1 MNVLLPG
8 VAQASNSLGLSR
20 SINRTRVSVV
30 VPTYRRGSVLLNTI
44 RDLLALDPGPDEI
57 LIVDQTEM
65 HSLETIESLSALN
78 GANKIRWIRLPEPS
92 ITGAMNEGLKR
103 ANANVVLFL
112 DDDIIPSEN
121 L

>member
-78 GANKIRWIRLPEPS
+78 GANKIRWIRLPETAHHGDKDQGVRS
-92 ITGAMNEGLKR
+92 A
-103 ANANVVLFL
+103 
-112 DDDIIPSEN
+112 
-121 L
+121 